1 MKLMKYIC
9 PGLILILFCSST
21 AAFAEIKS
29 GAMVGMV
36 GNEGDLAHVITSA
49 LWFVKNMTIFGVG
62 AVIYLLPTL
71 IAVIRSHNK
80 LGQIAA
86 LNIFLGWLVIGWIG
100 GLIWSLTK
108 DLHPQ
113 KFLDRFGSTA

>member
-9 PGLILILFCSST
+9 LGLLLVLFCSS
-21 AAFAEIKS
+21 AAYADSRPEAII
-29 GAMVGMV
+29 GV
-36 GNEGDLAHVITSA
+36 EGDLMHVITSA
-49 LWFVKNMTIFGVG
+49 LWFVKNMGIFGVG

-71 IAVIRSHNK
+71 IALIRSHNK

>member
-21 AAFAEIKS
+21 AAFAEVKS
-29 GAMVGMV
+29 GAMLGMV

-71 IAVIRSHNK
+71 IAAIRSHNK
-80 LGQIAA
+80 LAQIAA
-86 LNIFLGWLVIGWIG
+86 LNIFLGWLIVGWIG
-100 GLIWSLTK
+100 AIIWCMTGDVHRLN
-108 DLHPQ
+108 
-113 KFLDRFGSTA
+113 FLDRFGSSA